1 MIIFSSH
8 SASGGVFT
16 AHQVQTGELVAIKQ
30 MNLEQQPKKELIINE
45 ILVMKQS
52 RHPNI
57 VNFIDS
63 FLWKGDLWVVMEYME
78 GGALTDCVTT
88 NYMTEG
94 QIAAVCKQTLLGLEH
109 LHARGKLDVLWFGN
123 SIPL

>member
-1 MIIFSSH
+1 M
-8 SASGGVFT
+8 
-16 AHQVQTGELVAIKQ
+16 AIKQ

-52 RHPNI
+52 QHKNI

-63 FLWKGDLWVVMEYME
+63 FLWKGDLWVVMEYMQ

-94 QIAAVCKQTLLGLEH
+94 QIAAVCQQTLQGLVH
-109 LHARGKLDVLWFGN
+109 LHARGRAGCAVAPFF
-123 SIPL
+123 P